1 MPVKARTQRGPFAAG
16 DQVQLTDPKGRM
28 HQIVLSSGGTFHTH
42 RGALAHDDL
51 IGQPEGSVVTAS
63 SGTAYVAL
71 RPLLADYTLAM
82 KRGATIVYPKDAA
95 QILAYADVFP
105 GARVLEAGAGSGAL
119 SCWLLRAIGPDGE
132 LVSFEA
138 RPDFAEIAR
147 ENVRKYFGEV
157 PAWWRLVAGELSAEV
172 ALDPSITAGA
182 FARRRQE
189 SQDPGQT
196 AVRGGAP
203 SPGDNTAAQ
212 QRQPPDAYP
221 APQAPSRGLAPGEG
235 DIEDS
240 GGAPY
245 VLGEGLPPAQGRAGG
260 DRSPRGEHSTFDR
273 VILDLLAPWENV
285 AGAARALIPG
295 GLICCYVATTTQLS
309 RVVEELRAHGAFFE
323 PAAWETLN
331 RGWHVDGLAVRPDH
345 RMIAHTGFLVTARRL
360 ADGVTAPSRRRRP
373 AKGAHVPADP
383 MAVPAD
389 PMAKTA
395 IVSGPQERHVSRGG
409 DPPYPPSVAS
419 GDTVDPDSGDAQG
432 GAAVRPGAE
441 TAAPQAPAVTLP
453 ESDEALL
460 ESDEL
465 LLDDIHPAAE

>member
-1 MPVKARTQRGPFAAG
+1 MPVKARTQRGPFAVG

-28 HQIVLSSGGTFHTH
+28 HQIVLQEGGTFHTH
-42 RGALAHDDL
+42 RGSLSHDDL

-63 SGTAYVAL
+63 SGTGYVAL

-157 PAWWRLVAGELSAEV
+157 PPWWRLVTGELSARV
-172 ALDPSITAGA
+172 ALDPSAATIPVYSRLRPDADDAWETGTVA
-182 FARRRQE
+182 E
-189 SQDPGQT
+189 
-196 AVRGGAP
+196 
-203 SPGDNTAAQ
+203 TAAS
-212 QRQPPDAYP
+212 D
-221 APQAPSRGLAPGEG
+221 
-235 DIEDS
+235 
-240 GGAPY
+240 GGGPT
-245 VLGEGLPPAQGRAGG
+245 GG
-260 DRSPRGEHSTFDR
+260 NSFDR
-273 VILDLLAPWENV
+273 VILDMLAPWENV

-309 RVVEELRAHGAFFE
+309 RVVEELRGHGAFFE

-373 AKGAHVPADP
+373 AKGAHPEAD
-383 MAVPAD
+383 
-389 PMAKTA
+389 T
-395 IVSGPQERHVSRGG
+395 
-409 DPPYPPSVAS
+409 VAS
-419 GDTVDPDSGDAQG
+419 EATQVTVS
-432 GAAVRPGAE
+432 AAD
-441 TAAPQAPAVTLP
+441 TLP
-453 ESDEALL
+453 E
-460 ESDEL
+460 
-465 LLDDIHPAAE
+465 DDPDTSAQ

>member
-28 HQIVLSSGGTFHTH
+28 HQIVLSPGGTFHTH
-42 RGALAHDDL
+42 RGSLSHDDL
-51 IGQPEGSVVTAS
+51 IGAPEGSVVTAS

-138 RPDFAEIAR
+138 RADFAEIAR

-157 PAWWRLVAGELSAEV
+157 PPWWRLVPGELSARV
-172 ALDPSITAGA
+172 ALDPSARTYVAYSLRKHTAPASGP
-182 FARRRQE
+182 ARE
-189 SQDPGQT
+189 EDG
-196 AVRGGAP
+196 
-203 SPGDNTAAQ
+203 SPGTGVTSGFSPADDEPAAMPGFAPLGDN
-212 QRQPPDAYP
+212 
-221 APQAPSRGLAPGEG
+221 SN
-235 DIEDS
+235 S
-240 GGAPY
+240 C
-245 VLGEGLPPAQGRAGG
+245 
-260 DRSPRGEHSTFDR
+260 FDR
-273 VILDLLAPWENV
+273 VILDMLAPWENV
-285 AGAARALIPG
+285 ADAARALIPG

-309 RVVEELRAHGAFFE
+309 RVVEELRSHGGFFE

-360 ADGVTAPSRRRRP
+360 ADGVTAPARRRRP
-373 AKGAHVPADP
+373 AKGAHPEAEGIVRPEAEGARAEAEGTRPDAEGTRAD
-383 MAVPAD
+383 AD
-389 PMAKTA
+389 APRRLGPDS
-395 IVSGPQERHVSRGG
+395 SGP
-409 DPPYPPSVAS
+409 A
-419 GDTVDPDSGDAQG
+419 
-432 GAAVRPGAE
+432 
-441 TAAPQAPAVTLP
+441 LP
-453 ESDEALL
+453 ESGERP
-460 ESDEL
+460 
-465 LLDDIHPAAE
+465 LDDGDLSEK

>member
-1 MPVKARTQRGPFAAG
+1 
-16 DQVQLTDPKGRM
+16 VQLTDPKGRM
-28 HQIVLSSGGTFHTH
+28 HQIVLQEGGTFHTH
-42 RGALAHDDL
+42 RGSLSHDDL

-63 SGTAYVAL
+63 SGTGYVAL

-157 PAWWRLVAGELSAEV
+157 PPWWRLVIGELSARV
-172 ALDPSITAGA
+172 ALDPSFRTVPAYS
-182 FARRRQE
+182 RLH
-189 SQDPGQT
+189 
-196 AVRGGAP
+196 
-203 SPGDNTAAQ
+203 
-212 QRQPPDAYP
+212 PDAEDACETDTP
-221 APQAPSRGLAPGEG
+221 AS
-235 DIEDS
+235 
-240 GGAPY
+240 
-245 VLGEGLPPAQGRAGG
+245 
-260 DRSPRGEHSTFDR
+260 FDR
-273 VILDLLAPWENV
+273 VILDMLAPWENV

-309 RVVEELRAHGAFFE
+309 RVVEELRGHGAFFE

-373 AKGAHVPADP
+373 AKGAHPEAD
-383 MAVPAD
+383 
-389 PMAKTA
+389 T
-395 IVSGPQERHVSRGG
+395 
-409 DPPYPPSVAS
+409 VAS
-419 GDTVDPDSGDAQG
+419 EATRATVL
-432 GAAVRPGAE
+432 AAD
-441 TAAPQAPAVTLP
+441 TLP
-453 ESDEALL
+453 E
-460 ESDEL
+460 
-465 LLDDIHPAAE
+465 DDTDTYAQ

>member
-1 MPVKARTQRGPFAAG
+1 VKARTQRGPFAVG

-28 HQIVLSSGGTFHTH
+28 HQIVLSAGGTFHTH
-42 RGALAHDDL
+42 RGSLSHDDL
-51 IGQPEGSVVTAS
+51 IGAPEGSVVIAS

-119 SCWLLRAIGPDGE
+119 SCWLLRAVGPDGE

-157 PAWWRLVAGELSAEV
+157 PPWWRLVSGELSARV
-172 ALDPSITAGA
+172 ALDPSGRTGA
-182 FARRRQE
+182 VYARLHPDSDE
-189 SQDPGQT
+189 
-196 AVRGGAP
+196 AE
-203 SPGDNTAAQ
+203 
-212 QRQPPDAYP
+212 PDA
-221 APQAPSRGLAPGEG
+221 SGPGESG
-235 DIEDS
+235 PRDS
-240 GGAPY
+240 G
-245 VLGEGLPPAQGRAGG
+245 
-260 DRSPRGEHSTFDR
+260 TFDR
-273 VILDLLAPWENV
+273 VVLDMLAPWENV

-309 RVVEELRAHGAFFE
+309 RVVEELRAHGGFFE

-360 ADGVTAPSRRRRP
+360 ADGVTAPPRRRRP
-373 AKGAHVPADP
+373 AKGAHPEVNPVPPETGAGP
-383 MAVPAD
+383 LGTGPA
-389 PMAKTA
+389 PLEAGQ
-395 IVSGPQERHVSRGG
+395 GPSPAAAE
-409 DPPYPPSVAS
+409 PSPA
-419 GDTVDPDSGDAQG
+419 GPGPIET
-432 GAAVRPGAE
+432 GAGPLE
-441 TAAPQAPAVTLP
+441 TAA
-453 ESDEALL
+453 ALL
-460 ESDEL
+460 PTPEVPAPPAL
-465 LLDDIHPAAE
+465 PADDGPLPGDRGASA